1 MNAKR
6 MSTMRANRDLFL
18 PRDIRRGIHEAYCQH
33 VRRVSNLLG
42 RDVLLSS
49 KPAFDR
55 MEVST
60 ITALGLPIICSVASH
75 CVAYIG

>member
-1 MNAKR
+1 
-6 MSTMRANRDLFL
+6 MRTKQLRSLFPEL
-18 PRDIRRGIHEAYCQH
+18 SVDIQEAYRQH
-33 VRRVSNLLG
+33 VRRVSNLFG

-60 ITALGLPIICSVASH
+60 ITALGLPITCSVASH
-75 CVAYIG
+75 CVAYVG